1 MRFVLLRSVVVLAI
15 LAACGEEPASFH
27 EVTGAESEGARQ
39 VAVSPERV
47 RLETPELQNCIEVG
61 AARDDAA
68 KPEEPGASL
77 PEALPRAALALQAMT
92 TIDVA
97 AFYTEEFLSR
107 PTEENALQNSIR
119 QSISTANSIFVNS
132 GVSAQ
137 YRLVYMGPLTGAQ
150 PPVVAITTRNNVQY
164 EEREVPALHWL
175 NLQPQEANELRNA
188 AGADMVVLFLPSP
201 TLPVR
206 PYVCGVANR
215 IKGDGNNSVDRL
227 PFNNRAFSVQR
238 FNCGQ
243 GDFTFAHELGHNF
256 GMLHSA
262 AEMQLPDA
270 LPLFSWGAGATYPA
284 PSIPGGIA
292 ATVMSSDL
300 CPVNSAGV
308 EAVCRRTPYFSG
320 PSVIVNGYPTGDA
333 THDNARVARDQTPVF
348 SNFRATAPGAVPQVR
363 ITSPTRNASVPN
375 VVTLTGTAIDAE
387 NGNIST
393 RIRWYTESGAQLG
406 TGASITATLQP
417 GSGRRIVARAADNNG
432 QEGQWSVPVTVQWP
446 PPQANFTWSCN
457 SSTLR
462 CSFNAGSSTGQ
473 PTLGVFWTFPAGTSV
488 GVGPSPTVTF
498 PRAGVYP
505 VTLRVRD
512 PLGRESSVTKSVTV
526 GNVNITPQT
535 GAWYNPARSGNGI
548 DLFRTADGQYT
559 VAWYT
564 YTSSGAPVWYS
575 SGLGAVSNGM
585 WSAPLYFSTWNG
597 SSASSTVVGSL
608 SMSFQSATSATF
620 SYTVNGI
627 SGSEPFTYLAGGA
640 GRSGAWYEPSLSGWG
655 MQLQEQSGL
664 YSATVTFYEG
674 SQPRWVLGSAAPG
687 SAVSMNLSWMS
698 GPGLCPGCT
707 YVAPPS
713 SRNAGTLSLQIPTGG
728 TSGSATMNITTPSG
742 ARWSRPWVN
751 MVKLTQ

>member
-1 MRFVLLRSVVVLAI
+1 
-15 LAACGEEPASFH
+15 
-27 EVTGAESEGARQ
+27 
-39 VAVSPERV
+39 
-47 RLETPELQNCIEVG
+47 
-61 AARDDAA
+61 
-68 KPEEPGASL
+68 
-77 PEALPRAALALQAMT
+77 MT

-107 PTEENALQNSIR
+107 PTEEIALQNSIR

-137 YRLVYMGPLTGAQ
+137 YRLVYMGPLTGVQ
-150 PPVVAITTRNNVQY
+150 PSAGTIVTENGVQY
-164 EEREVPALHWL
+164 EKREEAALRWF
-175 NLQPQEANELRNA
+175 NLQSQEANELRNA
-188 AGADMVVLFLPSP
+188 AGADMAVLFLPFPAS
-201 TLPVR
+201 PVR
-206 PYVCGVANR
+206 PFACGVANR
-215 IKGDGNNSVDRL
+215 IKRDGTNALDGL
-227 PFNNRAFSVQR
+227 PFNTRAFSVQR
-238 FNCGQ
+238 FNCGL

-256 GMLHSA
+256 GMFHST
-262 AEMQLPDA
+262 AEIQESGEDP
-270 LPLFSWGAGATYPA
+270 PLFPWAAGAAYPA
-284 PSIPGGIA
+284 PSMPGGRA
-292 ATVMSSDL
+292 ATVMSYDL
-300 CPVNSAGV
+300 CPRGAAGV
-308 EAVCRRTPYFSG
+308 EAVCGRTPYFSG

-333 THDNARVARDQTPVF
+333 MHDNARVAREQTPVF
-348 SNFRATAPGAVPQVR
+348 ANFRATAPGAVPQVR
-363 ITSPTRNASVPN
+363 ITSPTRHASVPN
-375 VVTLTGTAIDAE
+375 VVTLTGAAIDAE
-387 NGNIST
+387 NGNLST
-393 RIRWYTESGAQLG
+393 RIRWYTESGAYLG

-417 GSGRRIVARAADNNG
+417 GTGRRIVARATDNNG

-446 PPQANFTWSCN
+446 PPQANFTWSCS

-462 CSFNAGSSTGQ
+462 CTFNAGSSTGQ
-473 PTLGVFWTFPAGTSV
+473 PVLGVFWTFPAGTSSS
-488 GVGPSPTVTF
+488 VGPSPTVTF

-512 PLGRESSVTKSVTV
+512 PLGRESTITKSVTV

-575 SGLGAVSNGM
+575 SGLATLSNGV

-597 SSASSTVVGSL
+597 SSASSSVAGWL

-640 GRSGAWYEPSLSGWG
+640 GRSGSWYEPSLSGWG
-655 MQLQEQSGL
+655 LQLQEQSGF
-664 YSATVTFYEG
+664 YGATVTFYEG
-674 SQPRWVLGSAAPG
+674 SQPRWVLGSTAPG

-707 YVAPPS
+707 YVGPPS

-728 TSGSATMNITTPSG
+728 TSGLATMNITTPSG